1 MVEIQV
7 FDKKTHPNCYDGHQ
21 YALDIVNGV
30 IPACIYTIGSCKRY
44 LTDLHRFEE
53 GALYFFDAD
62 AAEKALRVFQKFEHV
77 KGHWNPPQIKLE
89 PWQKFLFMNVY
100 GWMDVRTGM
109 VKYRVIHAEVPRG
122 NGKSLLASA
131 STLYSAFCDNPNGD
145 TVSCV
150 ATKKEQARIV
160 LDAARAMAIKNPKFR
175 RQKRVEVLAHNIVQK
190 ETFSEVKALS
200 SDKNG
205 LDGLN
210 DKLAVCD
217 ELHAMSREVFE
228 LITSGMSK
236 RPDSIVL
243 CITTAGFNVESVG
256 FSQSAYAKKI
266 ALNEVED
273 EQFFSLI
280 YTIDKDDDIFDPA
293 VWPKVNP
300 NWGVSVDPI
309 TFEAK
314 VKKAKVTPSD
324 VPNLKVKH
332 FNVWLSEAAAFYSQA
347 KWDECEDKSL
357 KIEDFKKQKCY
368 VGVDLASK
376 IDLTS
381 FVSVFK
387 KEIDKVWHYYIFDH
401 TYIPEESLQ
410 NNVLYDNAAGEGY
423 LIKTPGEAI
432 HYPKIQEDLV
442 AFAKNYKISEA
453 YYDPW
458 NATEFSQR
466 MTKKRINM
474 VEFRM
479 TTANLS
485 EPTKILDAL
494 MRQKRIHHNG
504 SPLLRWCIGNVIC
517 KEDPAG
523 NVFPKKSHDKLKIDP
538 VIALIM
544 SLAGWITEEEN
555 RSVYESRG
563 IRII

>member
-1 MVEIQV
+1 MIEKQI

-21 YALDIVNGV
+21 YALDVVSGKLPNCVYV
-30 IPACIYTIGSCKRY
+30 IGACKRY
-44 LTDLHRFEE
+44 LNDLERFKDKE
-53 GALYFFDAD
+53 LYYFDKD
-62 AAEKALRVFQKFEHV
+62 AAEKALRIFQKFEHV
-77 KGHWNPPQIKLE
+77 KGHWDPPQIVLE
-89 PWQKFLFMNVY
+89 GWQKFLFMNVY

-109 VKYRVIHAEVPRG
+109 VKYRTIHAEVPRG

-131 STLYSAFCDNPNGD
+131 ACLYSAFCDNPNGD

-160 LDAARAMAIKNPKFR
+160 LDAARHMAIKNKKFTK
-175 RQKRVEVLAHNIVQK
+175 QKKIEVLAHNIVQK

-228 LITSGMSK
+228 LISSGMSK
-236 RPDSIVL
+236 RSDSIIL

-256 FSQSAYAKKI
+256 HSQSAYAKK
-266 ALNEVED
+266 LSLGEVED

-280 YTIDKDDDIFDPA
+280 YTLDKDDDIFDPK

-314 VKKAKVTPSD
+314 VNKAKVTPSD
-324 VPNLKVKH
+324 IPNLKVKH
-332 FNVWLSEAAAFYSQA
+332 FNMWLSEADAFYSQA
-347 KWDECEDKSL
+347 KWDECADKSL
-357 KIEDFKKQKCY
+357 KIEDFLKQKCY
-368 VGVDLASK
+368 VGLDLASK
-376 IDLTS
+376 VDLTS
-381 FVSVFK
+381 FVSIFK
-387 KEIDKVWHYYIFDH
+387 KEIDDVWHYYIFDN
-401 TYIPEESLQ
+401 TYIPAESIH
-410 NNVLYDNAAGEGY
+410 NNVLYDNAEGAGH

-432 HYPKIQEDLV
+432 HYPKIQDDLYS
-442 AFAKNYKISEA
+442 FSKKFKTSEV
-453 YYDPW
+453 YFDPW
-458 NATEFSQR
+458 NATEFAQR
-466 MTKKRINM
+466 MISKRVNM

-504 SPLLRWCIGNVIC
+504 SMLLRWCIGNVIC

-538 VIALIM
+538 VVSLIM
-544 SLAGWITEEEN
+544 ALAGWITEEEN
-555 RSVYESRG
+555 RSVYETRG
-563 IRII
+563 TRII